1 MVDYK
6 EMYTILFNKVTDIIE
21 ELKQVQC
28 QTEELYIQSREA
40 EILRIQKE
48 TEVEKRHS
56 ESGK

>member
-28 QTEELYIQSREA
+28 KTEEMYIQSREA
-40 EILRIQKE
+40 EILQMKQELEIIK
-48 TEVEKRHS
+48 KRNF
-56 ESGK
+56 

>member
-28 QTEELYIQSREA
+28 KTEEMYIQSREA
-40 EILRIQKE
+40 EILQMKQELEIIK
-48 TEVEKRHS
+48 KRNI
-56 ESGK
+56 